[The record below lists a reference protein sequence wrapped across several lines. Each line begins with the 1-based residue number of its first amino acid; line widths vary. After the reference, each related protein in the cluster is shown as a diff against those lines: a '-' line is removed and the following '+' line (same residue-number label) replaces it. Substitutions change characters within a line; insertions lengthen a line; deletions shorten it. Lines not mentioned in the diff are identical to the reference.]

1 MASSYVPV
9 DTYKPIAA
17 LNDDDEPVDKIMVQ
31 KKNKPIEK
39 ENSQPRRVLDIVK
52 KHKKKYD

>member
-9 DTYKPIAA
+9 DKYKPIAA
-17 LNDDDEPVDKIMVQ
+17 LNDDEPVDKIVLQ

>member
-17 LNDDDEPVDKIMVQ
+17 LNDDEPVDKIMVQ